1 MTYFVNYMN
10 VFIYIKS
17 EIKLVI
23 GDGKFIIIVIT
34 LI

>member
-17 EIKLVI
+17 EIKLVR
-23 GDGKFIIIVIT
+23 GDGKFMIIVIT
-34 LI
+34 LM